1 MVVFNELR
9 IAEDGGCLIV
19 DCEIENVDLYKNMY
33 IESIYIDY
41 YKNTSAVTMPS
52 DKAFLVYENKT
63 GDTSV
68 RAKRVSM
75 SAVSLTRSEFGISSF
90 DDGLF
95 YVIVNCAGV
104 PGSDIVNYPC
114 GTDNPQRIGVILDWR
129 AFYQR
134 GMNYVGAILG
144 TCRKTN
150 WCDSPDGFED
160 FIILW
165 NALKLAIDTCDWTLV
180 KDLWEKFLNA
190 PFSIG
195 ASAQS
200 TGRTGGCGCGR

>member
-1 MVVFNELR
+1 MVIFNELR

-33 IESIYIDY
+33 IESICIDY
-41 YKNTSAVTMPS
+41 YKNTSAVSMPS

-63 GDTSV
+63 GDTTV

-75 SAVSLTRSEFGISSF
+75 SVNSLARSEFGISSF

-95 YVIVNCAGV
+95 YVIVTCAGV

-114 GTDNPQRIGVILDWR
+114 GTDNPQRIGVIIDWR

-180 KDLWEKFLNA
+180 KDLWDKFLKA

-195 ASAQS
+195 ASTPSA
-200 TGRTGGCGCGR
+200 GRTGGCGCGR